1 MADRRGA
8 LFPLLILTWIIL
20 SPTPQP
26 VNQDF
31 GNRITLRDV
40 IATERNSLE
49 VLNNSSYIDT
59 RFDGQT
65 TYADLKLTGFEPER
79 GYAWSSW
86 SHLKKRVTEHSEWT
100 QNALRGDI
108 KDARPYPL
116 FNNVSGYVH
125 GRWARSDL
133 EKIVEPPHLN
143 LTEYARDD
151 PFGGPRRERH
161 FGRNFTGT
169 EGDVRIEFSQKAQP
183 SETLNIHGVANVT
196 EMNLELKLGDDLT
209 DNEHEML
216 LRGIYFQDVGHAVLT
231 TTSAKFAGIFAL
243 PHFTPT
249 DYTFNLSRTIL
260 NESISRTIQR
270 QEDRDTIS
278 HNPWSTHSEGVPDD
292 SMGSPQCE
300 LIVWLQQLPP
310 VSSGTPYT
318 SGFLAF
324 LERELRFPTGAF
336 VPPVPEMRFEM
347 TVFSPDCGYILTSQ
361 GPPGFSPKI
370 ANHLS
375 GPKSQVLTGQ
385 GRHHLLLFMVAL
397 GLQLALIKKQM
408 GESSTPSTRSRVSF
422 NTILGMAMGDGF
434 ATLACATL
442 GAVTDGLAMDLMAVA
457 FMGFTGMLFFGMQ
470 FLLQIWN
477 VQAPEL
483 RQRERVEVEE
493 QLRRRETVLAEIRAA
508 RERRQAAAAEA
519 AAATAAAAAANS
531 SSDIDTERT
540 AGTDV
545 SMPTQPEN
553 TSVPQ
558 EVQQPTQQPT
568 TQDGLLPLPATAP
581 RPPAEPPLFYMPSDQ
596 AGLQTV
602 QPLQPLTEEQHAALV
617 EAITNSR
624 VPTFGYH
631 YARFFLML
639 FGVVFISINATSWPS
654 ILQRG
659 FFTLIAFIYLSFW
672 IPQITRNVQR
682 NCRRA
687 LEWDFVLGQS
697 ALRLLPF
704 AYFYAYPHNIIF
716 ANVDY
721 YSLAVLVIWQW
732 LQVIALGSQDLL
744 GPRWF
749 VRDTWV
755 PPAYDYHPILRY
767 DEEGATLPLGATN
780 TASSPPNSRRAS
792 VSGTDTTGRR
802 NSLQHK
808 ESKDK
813 GKGKRTFDCAI
824 CMQDLEVPV
833 VEAGDNSD
841 VASSSGSFVLA
852 RRLYMVTPCRHIFH
866 TPCLEGWMKYRLQ
879 CPNCREGLPPL

>member
-1 MADRRGA
+1 M
-8 LFPLLILTWIIL
+8 
-20 SPTPQP
+20 
-26 VNQDF
+26 
-31 GNRITLRDV
+31 
-40 IATERNSLE
+40 
-49 VLNNSSYIDT
+49 
-59 RFDGQT
+59 
-65 TYADLKLTGFEPER
+65 
-79 GYAWSSW
+79 
-86 SHLKKRVTEHSEWT
+86 
-100 QNALRGDI
+100 
-108 KDARPYPL
+108 
-116 FNNVSGYVH
+116 
-125 GRWARSDL
+125 
-133 EKIVEPPHLN
+133 
-143 LTEYARDD
+143 
-151 PFGGPRRERH
+151 
-161 FGRNFTGT
+161 
-169 EGDVRIEFSQKAQP
+169 
-183 SETLNIHGVANVT
+183 
-196 EMNLELKLGDDLT
+196 M
-209 DNEHEML
+209 
-216 LRGIYFQDVGHAVLT
+216 
-231 TTSAKFAGIFAL
+231 
-243 PHFTPT
+243 
-249 DYTFNLSRTIL
+249 
-260 NESISRTIQR
+260 
-270 QEDRDTIS
+270 
-278 HNPWSTHSEGVPDD
+278 
-292 SMGSPQCE
+292 
-300 LIVWLQQLPP
+300 
-310 VSSGTPYT
+310 
-318 SGFLAF
+318 
-324 LERELRFPTGAF
+324 
-336 VPPVPEMRFEM
+336 
-347 TVFSPDCGYILTSQ
+347 
-361 GPPGFSPKI
+361 
-370 ANHLS
+370 
-375 GPKSQVLTGQ
+375 
-385 GRHHLLLFMVAL
+385 AL

-408 GESSTPSTRSRVSF
+408 GESSTPSTRSRISF

-470 FLLQIWN
+470 FLLQIWS

-493 QLRRRETVLAEIRAA
+493 QLRRRETVLAEIREA

-519 AAATAAAAAANS
+519 AAATAAAAAANAPP
-531 SSDIDTERT
+531 DVDAERT

-545 SMPTQPEN
+545 STPDQPGIP
-553 TSVPQ
+553 SVPQ
-558 EVQQPTQQPT
+558 QPPN
-568 TQDGLLPLPATAP
+568 QDGLLPLPATAP
-581 RPPAEPPLFYMPSDQ
+581 RPPAEAPQFYMPSDQ

-659 FFTLIAFIYLSFW
+659 FFTLLAFIYLSFW

-697 ALRLLPF
+697 ALRVLPF
-704 AYFYAYPHNIIF
+704 AYFY
-716 ANVDY
+716 
-721 YSLAVLVIWQW
+721 
-732 LQVIALGSQDLL
+732 G
-744 GPRWF
+744 
-749 VRDTWV
+749 
-755 PPAYDYHPILRY
+755 YHPILRY

-780 TASSPPNSRRAS
+780 TASSPPTSRRAS
-792 VSGTDTTGRR
+792 VSGTETTGRR

-841 VASSSGSFVLA
+841 VASASGSFVLA

>member
-20 SPTPQP
+20 SPTPQT
-26 VNQDF
+26 VNHDP
-31 GNRITLRDV
+31 GNRITLKDV
-40 IATERNSLE
+40 IATEQHSLE
-49 VLNNSSYIDT
+49 VVSNSSYLES
-59 RFDGQT
+59 RFDGSDSH
-65 TYADLKLTGFEPER
+65 ADLNLTGFEADR
-79 GYAWSSW
+79 GYAWNTW
-86 SHLKKRVTEHSEWT
+86 PKLRDRVIDQSEWT
-100 QNALRGDI
+100 QRALQGDI
-108 KDARPYPL
+108 KDSRPHSLY
-116 FNNVSGYVH
+116 NNVTGYVH
-125 GRWARSDL
+125 GRWIRSDL
-133 EKIVEPPHLN
+133 EKEVEPPHLN
-143 LTEYARDD
+143 LTDYARED
-151 PFGGPRRERH
+151 PFGGPKRERH
-161 FGRNFTGT
+161 FGRNLTGT
-169 EGDVRIEFSQKAQP
+169 EGDVRIEFSQKSNP
-183 SETLNIHGVANVT
+183 SETLGLHGLANVT
-196 EMNLELKLGDDLT
+196 EMNIEMKLSDYLT
-209 DNEHEML
+209 DNEHEMV

-231 TTSAKFAGIFAL
+231 TTSPKFAGIFAL

-249 DYTFNLSRTIL
+249 AHAFNLSRMVL

-270 QEDRDTIS
+270 QIDRDTIS
-278 HNPWSTHSEGVPDD
+278 HNPWSTHLEGVPDD
-292 SMGSPQCE
+292 SSGSPQCE
-300 LIVWLQQLPP
+300 LIVWLQQLAP
-310 VSSGTPYT
+310 SSPGAPYS

-324 LERELRFPTGAF
+324 LERELRFPTGSF
-336 VPPVPEMRFEM
+336 LPPVPDMRFEM
-347 TVFSPDCGYILTSQ
+347 TAFSPDCGYILTSQ
-361 GPPGFSPKI
+361 GPPIVSPKL

-375 GPKSQVLTGQ
+375 GPKSQVLAGK
-385 GRHHLLLFMVAL
+385 GRHHLLLYMVAL

-408 GESSTPSTRSRVSF
+408 GESSTPSTRSRISF

-434 ATLACATL
+434 TTLACATL
-442 GAVTDGLAMDLMAVA
+442 GAITDGLAMDLMAVA
-457 FMGFTGMLFFGMQ
+457 FMSFTGMLFFGMQ

-493 QLRRRETVLAEIRAA
+493 ALRRRERVLAEIREA
-508 RERRQAAAAEA
+508 RERRQAAAAEE
-519 AAATAAAAAANS
+519 AATAAAANTAS
-531 SSDIDTERT
+531 TVDTERDT
-540 AGTDV
+540 GT
-545 SMPTQPEN
+545 E
-553 TSVPQ
+553 VPQ
-558 EVQQPTQQPT
+558 STPLLPVQATATQETQQPT
-568 TQDGLLPLPATAP
+568 NQQGSLPLPVTAP
-581 RPPAEPPLFYMPSDQ
+581 RPTADAPLFYMPSDQ

-602 QPLQPLTEEQHAALV
+602 QPLQPLTEEQHNALV

-639 FGVVFISINATSWPS
+639 FGIVFISINALGWPS
-654 ILQRG
+654 IIQRG
-659 FFTLIAFIYLSFW
+659 YFTLLAFIYLSFW

-687 LEWDFVLGQS
+687 LEWDFVLGQA

-704 AYFYAYPHNIIF
+704 AYFYAYPHNILF
-716 ANVDY
+716 APVDY
-721 YSLAVLVIWQW
+721 YSLAVLILWQW
-732 LQVIALGSQDLL
+732 LQVVVLGSQDLL

-780 TASSPPNSRRAS
+780 SASSPPTSRRAS
-792 VSGTDTTGRR
+792 VSGTDATAGRR

-808 ESKDK
+808 ETKEK

-833 VEAGDNSD
+833 VEAGESGD
-841 VASSSGSFVLA
+841 AAGASGSFVLA

>member
-26 VNQDF
+26 VNHDL
-31 GNRITLRDV
+31 GSRVTLKDV
-40 IATERNSLE
+40 IATEKNSLE

-59 RFDGQT
+59 RFDGPT
-65 TYADLKLTGFEPER
+65 NYADLNLTGFEPER

-86 SHLKKRVTEHSEWT
+86 PHLKKRVTEHSEWT
-100 QNALRGDI
+100 QRALHGEI
-108 KDARPYPL
+108 KDSRPYPL
-116 FNNVSGYVH
+116 YNNVTGYVH

-143 LTEYARDD
+143 LTEYARED

-161 FGRNFTGT
+161 FGCNITGT
-169 EGDVRIEFSQKAQP
+169 EGDVRIEFSQKAHP
-183 SETLNIHGVANVT
+183 TETLNLHGVANVT
-196 EMNLELKLGDDLT
+196 EMNVELKLGDDLT

-260 NESISRTIQR
+260 NKSISRTIKR
-270 QEDRDTIS
+270 QEDRDTTS
-278 HNPWSTHSEGVPDD
+278 HNPWSTHTEGVPDD

-310 VSSGTPYT
+310 LSSGTPYT
-318 SGFLAF
+318 SSFLAF

-408 GESSTPSTRSRVSF
+408 GESSTPSTRSRISF

-457 FMGFTGMLFFGMQ
+457 FMGFTLMLFFGMQ

-493 QLRRRETVLAEIRAA
+493 QLRRRETVLAEIREA
-508 RERRQAAAAEA
+508 RERRQAEAAA
-519 AAATAAAAAANS
+519 AAATAAAVNATPNA
-531 SSDIDTERT
+531 DTERT
-540 AGTDV
+540 AGTDG
-545 SMPTQPEN
+545 
-553 TSVPQ
+553 SVPAQ
-558 EVQQPTQQPT
+558 SETPPMPQATQQAARQPTI
-568 TQDGLLPLPATAP
+568 QDALLPLPATAP
-581 RPPAEPPLFYMPSDQ
+581 RPAAEPPVFYMPSDQ

-654 ILQRG
+654 LLQRG
-659 FFTLIAFIYLSFW
+659 FFTLLAFIYLSFW

-704 AYFYAYPHNIIF
+704 AYVYAYPHNILF
-716 ANVDY
+716 ASVDY

-732 LQVIALGSQDLL
+732 LQVVALGSQDLL

-767 DEEGATLPLGATN
+767 DEEGATLPLGATK
-780 TASSPPNSRRAS
+780 TASSQPTSRRAS

-802 NSLQHK
+802 NSLQQK

-833 VEAGDNSD
+833 VEAGENSD
-841 VASSSGSFVLA
+841 VASASGSFMLA